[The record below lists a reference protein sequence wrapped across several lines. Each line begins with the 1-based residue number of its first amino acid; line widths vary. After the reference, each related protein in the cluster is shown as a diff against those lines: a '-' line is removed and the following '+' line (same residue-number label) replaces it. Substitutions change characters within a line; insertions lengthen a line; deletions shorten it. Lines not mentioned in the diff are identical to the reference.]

1 VTRELKALGGFG
13 QPILTSSGG
22 RGGGKGTGKGK
33 GGSSSSSSSKSGESA
48 VVSLSDALWPDATRN
63 AKGRTAAW
71 RSSSPN
77 KEENESD
84 GGEFDAPQRWHGVD
98 GSVTRHGA
106 LVASLD
112 VAGAGGAADTQA
124 GPSPSKLLLSP
135 PAGPSL
141 PRVVVTDQEKARGL
155 HVPQVAT
162 VFVLGAAANSDT
174 YLHLAGRTG
183 RWPQREAMQQ
193 LAQADEEAEKSGGG
207 KSANEDGGNN
217 DNDNR
222 DNRPSPSSSLPPP
235 PVACRVVTVAPS
247 DQVRRLLSWG
257 SELGGIEFT
266 RLGGI

>member
-1 VTRELKALGGFG
+1 M
-13 QPILTSSGG
+13 
-22 RGGGKGTGKGK
+22 
-33 GGSSSSSSSKSGESA
+33 
-48 VVSLSDALWPDATRN
+48 
-63 AKGRTAAW
+63 
-71 RSSSPN
+71 
-77 KEENESD
+77 
-84 GGEFDAPQRWHGVD
+84 
-98 GSVTRHGA
+98 
-106 LVASLD
+106 
-112 VAGAGGAADTQA
+112 
-124 GPSPSKLLLSP
+124 
-135 PAGPSL
+135 
-141 PRVVVTDQEKARGL
+141 VVTDQEKARGL

-183 RWPQREAMQQ
+183 RWPQRVAMQQ

-207 KSANEDGGNN
+207 KSANEDGGKN

-222 DNRPSPSSSLPPP
+222 DNRPSSSLPP